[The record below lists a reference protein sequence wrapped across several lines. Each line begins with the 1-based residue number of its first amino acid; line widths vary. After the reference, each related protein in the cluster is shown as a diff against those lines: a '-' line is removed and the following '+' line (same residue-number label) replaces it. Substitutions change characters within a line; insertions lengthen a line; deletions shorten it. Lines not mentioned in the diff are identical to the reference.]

1 MLAAVT
7 TGWVV
12 GWAIGAAVV
21 VVVVV
26 LVGAILALAARIV
39 RQAQQIDEALHAAD
53 LHTDSLWELSEV
65 NVALDRIAESA
76 TATRPGGSR

>member
-39 RQAQQIDEALHAAD
+39 RQAQQINEALDATD
-53 LHTDSLWELSEV
+53 LNTDSLWAVAKV

-76 TATRPGGSR
+76 TAARPGEPR